1 MSHDDI
7 FGFGPILNG
16 KILDI
21 NMTRT
26 LSGDTVV
33 DHIDGRHIVFIEPGW
48 IILRVSKFQ
57 KDGTQILCVFCRC
70 DSGNKLSFGA
80 RGSSGGHVFLVS
92 SLQGCNSCDLLAS
105 AERTHRDNT

>member
-1 MSHDDI
+1 MSHDNI

-21 NMTRT
+21 NMSRT
-26 LSGDTVV
+26 FSGDTVV
-33 DHIDGRHIVFIEPGW
+33 DHIDSRHIVFLVRRRS
-48 IILRVSKFQ
+48 ILRVSKLE

-80 RGSSGGHVFLVS
+80 GGSSGRLSFR
-92 SLQGCNSCDLLAS
+92 AI
-105 AERTHRDNT
+105 